1 MALREDDS
9 DLVPVAQYYFGR
21 PTARDEYTGT
31 LSCAHLPESIR
42 AGRGATH
49 LAFELAPQRLVQRRG
64 YGLELRHVSLL
75 PQLERPFCLRAARKM
90 PLAHACYPIPPP
102 THQILFRRTPRA
114 LCSVRDGARLQ
125 GTRRER
131 GCE

>member
-21 PTARDEYTGT
+21 PTARYEYTGT
-31 LSCAHLPESIR
+31 LSCAHLPEIIR

-90 PLAHACYPIPPP
+90 PLAHACYHIPYRIPYAISYNMYRMLYRI
-102 THQILFRRTPRA
+102 TCTV
-114 LCSVRDGARLQ
+114 CYTV
-125 GTRRER
+125 
-131 GCE
+131 